1 MRLSRTLA
9 PLALVF
15 ALAGLAGLASAD
27 DKKGA
32 DDLPA
37 LLTATGVV
45 DKADK
50 ESVTVKPRGTDGKF
64 QKTLVLKVTGT
75 SKVAV
80 LAPQKRGDK
89 VVLTQREVEAKD
101 LVAGQQVAVVYAE
114 AGKDGAVLL
123 SAVAHPAPAK

>member
-15 ALAGLAGLASAD
+15 ALAGLASAQ

-50 ESVTVKPRGTDGKF
+50 ESLTVKPRGTDGKF
-64 QKTLVLKVTGT
+64 QKALVLKATGT

-89 VVLTQREVEAKD
+89 VILTQREIDAKD
-101 LVAGQQVAVVYAE
+101 LVAGQPVAVVYAE

-123 SAVAHPAPAK
+123 TAVAHPAPAK

>member
-1 MRLSRTLA
+1 MRLSRILA
-9 PLALVF
+9 PLALLL
-15 ALAGLAGLASAD
+15 ALTGLASAD

>member
-9 PLALVF
+9 PLALLF
-15 ALAGLAGLASAD
+15 ALAGLASAQEKKAAD
-27 DKKGA
+27 D
-32 DDLPA
+32 
-37 LLTATGVV
+37 LTATGVV
-45 DKADK
+45 EKADK
-50 ESVTVKPRGTDGKF
+50 ESLTLKPRGTDGKF
-64 QKTLVLKVTGT
+64 QKALTLKVTGT

-89 VVLTQREVEAKD
+89 VVLTQREIEAKD
-101 LVAGQQVAVVYAE
+101 LVAGQPVAVVYAE

>member
-1 MRLSRTLA
+1 MLFTRTLA
-9 PLALVF
+9 PLALLV
-15 ALAGLAGLASAD
+15 ALTGLASAQE
-27 DKKGA
+27 KKAA
-32 DDLPA
+32 DEVPA
-37 LLTATGVV
+37 LLTASGVV
-45 DKADK
+45 EKADK
-50 ESVTVKPRGTDGKF
+50 ERLTVKPRGADGKF
-64 QKTLVLKVTGT
+64 QTALVLKVTGT

-123 SAVAHPAPAK
+123 AAVAHPAPAK

>member
-9 PLALVF
+9 PLALLF
-15 ALAGLAGLASAD
+15 ALAGLASAQEKKAAD
-27 DKKGA
+27 D
-32 DDLPA
+32 
-37 LLTATGVV
+37 LTATGVV
-45 DKADK
+45 EKADK
-50 ESVTVKPRGTDGKF
+50 ESLTLKPRGTDGKF
-64 QKTLVLKVTGT
+64 QKALTLKVTGT

-89 VVLTQREVEAKD
+89 VVLTQREIEAKD
-101 LVAGQQVAVVYAE
+101 LVAGQPVAVLYAE